1 MYMAEV
7 QKVMN
12 SMNVLFFC
20 PNVHWWCLGCF
31 SVYQSVCWE
40 LAELRINVLILHWY
54 TQGMK
59 ICEDMGIERKLPWV
73 RSNKHILKM
82 IISGAFCVFLKNHHH
97 YNANA
102 FWFILSFIF
111 AAQHLSYFHPIH
123 YHLLCSQASTKR
135 IHQALFFLGGAI
147 HFFLKILLR
156 HRWYCRLVTLEMD
169 F

>member
-82 IISGAFCVFLKNHHH
+82 IISGAFCVRTTIIIMQMHSDSSSPLYSPLSICHISTRFIIISYVHKLPQREFIKPFSFS
-97 YNANA
+97 AERFTF
-102 FWFILSFIF
+102 FWKYCYVIVDI
-111 AAQHLSYFHPIH
+111 AAWSH
-123 YHLLCSQASTKR
+123 
-135 IHQALFFLGGAI
+135 
-147 HFFLKILLR
+147 
-156 HRWYCRLVTLEMD
+156 
-169 F
+169 